1 MCKVSDKL
9 KLCSCETEN
18 VENLKHYWVLNRP
31 IARGD
36 RTLGSLMP
44 PADIGEYFEKLNINS
59 LRKQLNS
66 GNCFDIEL
74 THQENDILELH
85 FTCTGNNLLDQS
97 TSYKG
102 NLVYAFSYKKGKWRK
117 TAYDAFGNNLYTV
130 KGGKISSPFSRFD
143 FKPNP
148 PLNR

>member
-1 MCKVSDKL
+1 MCEVSDKL
-9 KLCSCETEN
+9 KLCSCKTEN

-31 IARGD
+31 INRGD
-36 RTLGSLMP
+36 RTLGTLLP

-59 LRKQLNS
+59 LRKHLND

-85 FTCTGNNLLDQS
+85 FTCKGNTLPDQS
-97 TSYKG
+97 TSYDG

-117 TAYDAFGNNLYTV
+117 TAYDAFGNNMYNV
-130 KGGKISSPFSRFD
+130 QVGKISTPFNRFD
-143 FKPNP
+143 LKSDP
-148 PLNR
+148 PKI